1 MRTLRLFLPLNYKVL
16 WYRMIWSGMCTYK
29 WYVRKSL
36 LYFLRQL
43 KRAKVPANDLLS
55 FYIICIR
62 PVVECAC
69 PVYHTS
75 LPQYLS
81 DQLECLQ
88 KRALRIISTNDLSYR
103 QALEVFN
110 IPTLYDR
117 REAIG
122 NSTFQEISNNNNH
135 KLYSLLPPPYL
146 GTLRTRKNRE
156 FQVPRFETN
165 RFTYLRFTHHVCVAH
180 RAATKS
186 FQPSLSLASF
196 SMVLQL

>member
-1 MRTLRLFLPLNYKVL
+1 MISNDLKWNVHVEMICKKVAV
-16 WYRMIWSGMCTYK
+16 S
-29 WYVRKSL
+29 

-69 PVYHTS
+69 PVYNTS

-81 DQLECLQ
+81 DQLERLQ

-103 QALEVFN
+103 QALEVIN
-110 IPTLYDR
+110 IPALYDR
-117 REAIG
+117 REVIG
-122 NSTFQEISNNNNH
+122 NPMFQEISNSNNH

-146 GTLRTRKNRE
+146 STLRTRKNRE
-156 FQVPRFETN
+156 FQVPRFKTN
-165 RFTYLRFTHHVCVAH
+165 RFT
-180 RAATKS
+180 
-186 FQPSLSLASF
+186 
-196 SMVLQL
+196 